1 MKRWGVIVLCL
12 AMVLGATGV
21 GLAKDLTFFVIA
33 HAGPGDPFWAVVQRG
48 VQDAGKQLGVK
59 AVFQGPASH
68 NVPEQVNMFKAAVA
82 AGAAGI
88 ATTISDPKAWAGPIA
103 DARDQGIAV
112 VAINVKEP
120 PEFKAP
126 IPYMAYIGMDEYE
139 AGKTIARRAAG
150 KLPAKSRVVVAI
162 HQPGHVGLEAR
173 AKGIKEV
180 LEARGAVVEKLDIT
194 EDPTQAIGILRSYL
208 KAHADTKAIITLGP
222 LGLIPTIKMAREDGL
237 KGKVLIESFDLDPV
251 TCDAIRGGFVDSSVD
266 QQQYLQGYM
275 AVVQLYLYAKYGLE
289 PADYDTARGL
299 VTAQNVDL
307 VQDLVKAGVR

>member
-1 MKRWGVIVLCL
+1 MKRWVVALLCL
-12 AMVLGATGV
+12 AMALGMAGTV
-21 GLAKDLTFFVIA
+21 LAKDLTFFVIA

-48 VQDAGKQLGVK
+48 VQEAGKQLGVK

-82 AGAAGI
+82 ADAAGI
-88 ATTISDPKAWAGPIA
+88 AVTISDPRAWVDVIA
-103 DARDQGIAV
+103 DARAKGIPV

-120 PEFKAP
+120 ADFKAP
-126 IPYMAYIGMDEYE
+126 IAYLSYIGMDEYE
-139 AGKTIARRAAG
+139 AGKTIARRAAA
-150 KLPAKSRVVVAI
+150 KLNKTRAVVAI

-180 LEARGAVVEKLDIT
+180 LEGRGNVVEKLDIT

-208 KAHADTKAIITLGP
+208 RAHPDTKAIFTLGP
-222 LGLIPTIKMAREDGL
+222 LGLIPTVKMMREDGL
-237 KGKVLIESFDLDPV
+237 KGKVLLETFDLDPV
-251 TCDAIRGGFVDSSVD
+251 TCDAIRGGLVDASVD
-266 QQQYLQGYM
+266 QQQYLQGYI
-275 AVVQLYLYAKYGLE
+275 AVLQLYLYEKYGLE

-307 VQDLVKAGVR
+307 VQSLVKAGYR